1 MHLSKKTYNY
11 HMYQIATISLHSL
24 TMRDK
29 SLSLSHNSSPEA
41 YEIQKVQLNYP
52 SIGNSIHTRT
62 EVIET

>member
-1 MHLSKKTYNY
+1 
-11 HMYQIATISLHSL
+11 MYQIATISLHSL

-62 EVIET
+62 EVLET